1 MILIPRFFLTGC
13 LHWSATEKTKVTK
26 ATVSELFATET
37 FLNLAEETKAV
48 IEAAVGV
55 FRKFNRSWSET
66 KVVIS
71 DEDFF
76 REKHLRNVFRKL
88 LTVFI
93 EFKSVNTYWVGRQ
106 IIFSE
111 MDLTFFQANHI
122 YLYTWCEC
130 YMRCDW
136 SLPMIYWSTD
146 TWMISQETCLLCFV
160 EHGTRFWKC
169 FWDYFGLREVK
180 ASKKLSKSYLQRKRA
195 LYDFG
200 MSKLQEIFT
209 TVAIV
214 CHCYKRLTVF
224 RHDSALSKKRRWN
237 TSKKLYT
244 SKIKKKSRSRDEI

>member
-111 MDLTFFQANHI
+111 IDLTVF
-122 YLYTWCEC
+122 
-130 YMRCDW
+130 
-136 SLPMIYWSTD
+136 S
-146 TWMISQETCLLCFV
+146 
-160 EHGTRFWKC
+160 
-169 FWDYFGLREVK
+169 
-180 ASKKLSKSYLQRKRA
+180 SKSYISLYMMWMLHALWLVVAYDLLEYRYMDDITGNLFTLFCWTWHAVLKMFLRLFWIKGSESLQK
-195 LYDFG
+195 
-200 MSKLQEIFT
+200 T
-209 TVAIV
+209 
-214 CHCYKRLTVF
+214 
-224 RHDSALSKKRRWN
+224 
-237 TSKKLYT
+237 
-244 SKIKKKSRSRDEI
+244 